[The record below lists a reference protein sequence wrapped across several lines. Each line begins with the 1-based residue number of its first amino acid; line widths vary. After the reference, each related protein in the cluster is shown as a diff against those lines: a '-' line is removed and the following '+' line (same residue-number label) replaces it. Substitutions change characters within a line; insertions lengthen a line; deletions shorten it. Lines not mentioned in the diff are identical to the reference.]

1 LSVDTPPLEEL
12 QDARHYHG
20 PPLGQNLLA
29 HRARAAGAGCR
40 WVSHIVP
47 KSAKSVNERQQD
59 CEETLEVAEEG
70 VVAAFEADGGFGAVA
85 REDTDVVV
93 QVKDAAL
100 H

>member
-1 LSVDTPPLEEL
+1 MLGTTTVRPSGRTCWPI
-12 QDARHYHG
+12 ARG
-20 PPLGQNLLA
+20 RP
-29 HRARAAGAGCR
+29 ARGGR